1 MGAVAVPKPL
11 RGMFILFKS
20 ASAILL
26 STIVVELTE
35 FADNVGAVAVPV
47 KAPAKIIVPEI
58 EPVASGV
65 VLVVI

>member
-1 MGAVAVPKPL
+1 M
-11 RGMFILFKS
+11 
-20 ASAILL
+20 
-26 STIVVELTE
+26 VELTE